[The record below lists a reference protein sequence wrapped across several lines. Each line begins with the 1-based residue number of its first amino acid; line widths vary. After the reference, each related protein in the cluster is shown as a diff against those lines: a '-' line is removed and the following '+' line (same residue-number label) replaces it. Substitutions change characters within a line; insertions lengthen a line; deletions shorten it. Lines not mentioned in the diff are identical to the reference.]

1 MNQDNTRIISEGMV
15 SQLLPLDYELLP
27 GVTEVYELEL
37 AYLESRLL
45 SKEEILQNGAYFTC
59 VNNRITRHYLMC
71 KGEPI
76 KLPQHSS
83 SRLKS
88 FFQINQ
94 FKTGY
99 ATHGLFPYRGKFHPQ
114 MIKAL
119 INIMGLKRG
128 DLILDPMMGSGTTL
142 IEARLMGVRSIG
154 IDTSPFCRFMTQVK
168 LDSLMIPLETIKN
181 AIKDF
186 KVIFNCFTLKEESKL
201 PEDYSQPSIYNFL
214 LLAYLDSVGYSERS
228 QKKSHL
234 EQFKAII
241 ERYVFVVEK
250 IQQSIIGAENELAE
264 AVAIEGD
271 ARCLT
276 MDDNSIDGIL
286 FSPPYSF
293 AIDYLKNDSYHL
305 SYLGV
310 DIIQLQERMI
320 GLRGHTFREKFDLY
334 LKDMK
339 TILAECAR
347 VLRKGKFCTVIIGTN
362 ENQLSKI
369 LKKPV
374 EKIKGLDE
382 IMIELG
388 NQFGLKLVRKIDRQI
403 TGIANTMRNESIL
416 LLQKD

>member
-1 MNQDNTRIISEGMV
+1 MNQDNTRIISEGMA
-15 SQLLPLDYELLP
+15 SRLLPLEYELLP
-27 GVTEVYELEL
+27 GVSEVYELEL
-37 AYLESRLL
+37 AYLESKLL

-59 VNNRITRHYLMC
+59 VDNRFTRHYLMC

-76 KLPQHSS
+76 KLPQYSS

-128 DLILDPMMGSGTTL
+128 DLLLDPMMGSGTTL

-154 IDTSPFCRFMTQVK
+154 IDISPFCRFMTQVK
-168 LDSLMIPLETIKN
+168 LDGLTIPLETIKN
-181 AIKDF
+181 AINDF
-186 KVIFNCFTLKEESKL
+186 KVIYNCFSLKKGSKL
-201 PEDYSQPSIYNFL
+201 PEDYSQPSISNFL
-214 LLAYLDSVGYSERS
+214 LLAYLDSVGYFERS
-228 QKKSHL
+228 QKKSPL

-250 IQQSIIGAENELAE
+250 IQQSIIGTEDELAE

-276 MDDNSIDGIL
+276 LDDNSIDGII

-310 DIIQLQERMI
+310 DIKQLQEKMV
-320 GLRGHTFREKFDLY
+320 GLHGHTFREKFDLY

-339 TILAECAR
+339 TIFAECAR
-347 VLRKGKFCTVIIGTN
+347 VLKKGKFCTIIIGTN

-374 EKIKGLDE
+374 DNIKGLDE

-388 NQFGLKLVRKIDRQI
+388 NLFSLKLVRKIERQI
-403 TGIANTMRNESIL
+403 TGIANTMRTESIL

>member
-1 MNQDNTRIISEGMV
+1 MNQDNTIIISEGMA
-15 SQLLPLDYELLP
+15 SRILPLEYELLP

-45 SKEEILQNGAYFTC
+45 NKEEILQNGAYFTC
-59 VNNRITRHYLMC
+59 VDNRYTRHYLMC

-76 KLPQHSS
+76 KLPQYSS

-128 DLILDPMMGSGTTL
+128 DLLLDPMMGSGTTL

-154 IDTSPFCRFMTQVK
+154 IDISPFCRFMTQVK
-168 LDSLMIPLETIKN
+168 LDGLTIPLETIKN
-181 AIKDF
+181 AINDF
-186 KVIFNCFTLKEESKL
+186 KVIYNCFALKKEL
-201 PEDYSQPSIYNFL
+201 PEDYSPPSISNFL

-228 QKKSHL
+228 QKKSPL

-250 IQQSIIGAENELAE
+250 IQQSIIGTEDELAE

-276 MDDNSIDGIL
+276 LDDNSIDGII

-310 DIIQLQERMI
+310 DIKQLQEKMV
-320 GLRGHTFREKFDLY
+320 GLHGHTFREKFDLY

-339 TILAECAR
+339 TIFAECAR
-347 VLRKGKFCTVIIGTN
+347 VLKKGKFCTIIIGTN

-374 EKIKGLDE
+374 DNIKGLDE

-388 NQFGLKLVRKIDRQI
+388 NLFSLKLVRKIERQI
-403 TGIANTMRNESIL
+403 TGIANTMRTESIL

>member
-1 MNQDNTRIISEGMV
+1 MNQDHTRIISEGMA
-15 SQLLPLDYELLP
+15 SRLLPLGYELLP
-27 GVTEVYELEL
+27 GVSEVYELEL
-37 AYLESRLL
+37 AHLESQLL
-45 SKEEILQNGAYFTC
+45 SKEEIIQNGAYFTC
-59 VNNRITRHYLMC
+59 VDNRFTQHYLMC

-76 KLPQHSS
+76 KLPQYSS